1 MYARAGFIYHVDS
14 LVWEVAVGDIALC
27 QFDTCLESLV
37 CISHTVMLLVMLL
50 DIVQYQ
56 QGLFACSRFND
67 NLLETALQ
75 GSVLLNALAILIERG
90 GTDTLDDTSCQGWF
104 QNVGGIHASFAGT
117 GAYHGVNLI
126 YEDDDL
132 RMVLQFLDDILD
144 ALFKLSAEFGSCNDG
159 SQVETYQTLV
169 EEHRRCF
176 LVVDELCQSFYD
188 GTLSYAR
195 FTY

>member
-14 LVWEVAVGDIALC
+14 LVGEVAVGDIALC
-27 QFDTCLESLV
+27 QFDTCLECLV
-37 CISHTVMLLVMLL
+37 CISHTVVLLVMFL
-50 DIVQYQ
+50 DVVKYL
-56 QGLFACSRFND
+56 QGLFACCRFND

-75 GSVLLNALAILIERG
+75 GSIFLDTLAILVERG
-90 GTDTLDDTSCQGWF
+90 GTDTLDDTSCQGWL
-104 QNVGGIHASFAGT
+104 QNVGSIHASFTGT
-117 GAYHGVNLI
+117 GAYHGMNLI
-126 YEDDDL
+126 YEDDDF
-132 RMVLQFLDDILD
+132 RMVLQFLNDILD